1 MTENVKVF
9 SKLFV
14 AHRAF
19 PVEKFPLGYM
29 TPSENTAA
37 SRQREANAVKW
48 VSGEAQTKVIDNVP
62 ISGFKFGDEIKRT
75 YWGGGNVVWRVLD
88 PRGFQL
94 EIQSNNLSKIL
105 AYATIEAGEIK
116 SECIW
121 GRHGGK
127 NILIPQGC
135 PDFPNQIKNAEELTA
150 GSKLLKE
157 RRIPVKDLNFG
168 DFVTLHNSTKG
179 IYLGKYWI
187 LTDGKREYYDEPI
200 ACNHLV
206 ERHLILQT
214 EDYTT
219 ATIKPARIE
228 AIAELN
234 VIEKKPSKLPKSVNP
249 EEVKQALVK
258 YGEVSAP
265 TGRLVVRAI
274 SDKKISFDNFVITL
288 STVGDAEIA
297 RLKKHFQRKIEDLE
311 PPILNLVNDTLPG
324 IEEAVTSLTGFN
336 MGHASRYA
344 ASLLDTEY
352 IENSCLVFELADSTK
367 IIYDST
373 VGRIY
378 SNGGAL
384 YASESFG
391 PAIFRTFELNP
402 APGAGVSLTGGV
414 QLTNGGILNFLP
426 PRSGRAGPRV
436 VSFQYH
442 SHQSSRAPLVK
453 SMHDLTSKI
462 VNIYKVTLSC
472 LDSVKN
478 SEAIVSNPIIN
489 GKKFI
494 FY

>member
-1 MTENVKVF
+1 MTENVKIF
-9 SKLFV
+9 SKLFI
-14 AHRAF
+14 AHRAV
-19 PVEKFPLGYM
+19 PVEAFPLGYM
-29 TPSENTAA
+29 TPYENTAA
-37 SRQREANAVKW
+37 SRLREANAVKW
-48 VSGEAQTKVIDNVP
+48 VSGEAQTKVFDNVP
-62 ISGFKFGDEIKRT
+62 TSGFKFGDEIKRA

-94 EIQSNNLSKIL
+94 EIQSSNLSKIL

-116 SECIW
+116 GECVW

-157 RRIPVKDLNFG
+157 RRIQVKDLNFG

-200 ACNHLV
+200 ACNSLV

-219 ATIKPARIE
+219 VAIKPARIQ

-234 VIEKKPSKLPKSVNP
+234 VIEKKLSTFSELAST
-249 EEVKQALVK
+249 EEVKRVLVK
-258 YGEVSAP
+258 YGEVSTP
-265 TGRLVVRAI
+265 TGSLTVRAI
-274 SDKKISFDNFVITL
+274 SNKKISFDNFAIGL
-288 STVGDAEIA
+288 STVGDAEIV
-297 RLKKHFQRKIEDLE
+297 RLKKHFQKKIEDLE
-311 PPILNLVNDTLPG
+311 PPILNLANDNIPG
-324 IEEAVTSLTGFN
+324 IEAAVTSLTGFS

-344 ASLLDTEY
+344 ASLRDTERS
-352 IENSCLVFELADSTK
+352 ENSCLVFELEDGSK

-384 YASESFG
+384 FAVDSSG
-391 PAIFRTFELNP
+391 PALFRLFELNP
-402 APGAGVSLTGGV
+402 MPGAGVSLTGGV
-414 QLTNGGILNFLP
+414 RLTNGGILNFLP
-426 PRSGRAGPRV
+426 PRSGRAGPRE

-442 SHQSSRAPLVK
+442 SRQSSRAPLVK
-453 SMHDLTSKI
+453 SMHDLTGKI

-472 LDSVKN
+472 VDSVKN
-478 SEAIVSNPIIN
+478 SEAIECNPIIN
-489 GKKFI
+489 GKKFM